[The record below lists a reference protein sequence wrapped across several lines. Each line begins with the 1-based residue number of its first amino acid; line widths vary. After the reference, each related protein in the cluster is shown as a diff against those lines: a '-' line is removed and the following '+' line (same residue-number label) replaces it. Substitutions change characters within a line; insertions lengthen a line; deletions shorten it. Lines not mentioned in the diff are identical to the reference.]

1 MDKAFSR
8 AVPLLGE
15 SAYKKLNSCRIAVFG
30 LGGVGGYCLEA
41 LARSG
46 VGAFDIV
53 DNDVIE
59 ESNINRQLFAL
70 RSTVGQLKTHVAA
83 ERLKDINPSV
93 DVEEYPV
100 FYTDESAAMFD
111 FSRYDYIVD
120 AVDTVAAKVSLA
132 VRAQAA
138 GVKII
143 SCMGTGNKLDPSKL
157 EICDIFSTSVCP
169 LARVMRSRLKKA
181 GVKALKVVS
190 SCEVPL
196 TASENLPVRASGH
209 HVPASCAF
217 VPSVAGLLMASEVVK
232 DILALQ

>member
-15 SAYKKLNSCRIAVFG
+15 SAYKKLSSCRIAVFG

-83 ERLKDINPSV
+83 ERLNSRRRRYGGGNSIACSACAGGGGKDN
-93 DVEEYPV
+93 
-100 FYTDESAAMFD
+100 FLHGHG
-111 FSRYDYIVD
+111 
-120 AVDTVAAKVSLA
+120 K
-132 VRAQAA
+132 QA
-138 GVKII
+138 
-143 SCMGTGNKLDPSKL
+143 
-157 EICDIFSTSVCP
+157 
-169 LARVMRSRLKKA
+169 
-181 GVKALKVVS
+181 
-190 SCEVPL
+190 
-196 TASENLPVRASGH
+196 
-209 HVPASCAF
+209 
-217 VPSVAGLLMASEVVK
+217 
-232 DILALQ
+232 